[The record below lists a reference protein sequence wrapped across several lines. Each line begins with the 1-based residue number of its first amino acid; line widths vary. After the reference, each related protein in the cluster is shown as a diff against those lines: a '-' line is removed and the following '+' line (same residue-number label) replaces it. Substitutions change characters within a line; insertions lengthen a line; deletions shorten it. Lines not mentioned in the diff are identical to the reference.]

1 MSSASELP
9 FVSVV
14 VPTRD
19 RAELLGDCLSSL
31 AAQEY
36 PIERY
41 EVIVVDDGS
50 RDRTPEVVQAMRTQ
64 ASGPPLHY
72 IQPCGRGPNAARNA
86 GLRVARGEL
95 IAFVDDDVLAV
106 GGLTRLGTRGYAK
119 PGATRSRSL
128 TMTCSSRRRGLA
140 RWSRARSAIPRRD
153 ASGARFVS
161 GSRGSL
167 PVYASAIGWV
177 RVSSITEQ

>member
-1 MSSASELP
+1 VSSASELP

-50 RDRTPEVVQAMRTQ
+50 RDQTPEVVHTMNAQ
-64 ASGPPLHY
+64 ASGPPLRCVR
-72 IQPCGRGPNAARNA
+72 PGGRRANA
-86 GLRVARGEL
+86 
-95 IAFVDDDVLAV
+95 
-106 GGLTRLGTRGYAK
+106 
-119 PGATRSRSL
+119 
-128 TMTCSSRRRGLA
+128 
-140 RWSRARSAIPRRD
+140 
-153 ASGARFVS
+153 
-161 GSRGSL
+161 
-167 PVYASAIGWV
+167 V
-177 RVSSITEQ
+177 RIEG